1 MHNPELEG
9 MIKGVIRKGGNEG
22 GRYRLLNCFARID
35 AMRIDFV
42 ELGLDTDTLSH
53 IDSRVQAEYD
63 DLMERRAEND

>member
-1 MHNPELEG
+1 MDSQEHEMRIEAIVREKVSLERR
-9 MIKGVIRKGGNEG
+9 RK
-22 GRYRLLNCFARID
+22 LLNCLTRID
-35 AMRIDFV
+35 DLRLDFV